1 MKKILL
7 SFALLGSLLF
17 SLPGTTADRSLPD
30 TAVQVSLSET
40 QTPLPTP
47 QVQLAVL
54 SDARSVRGTPV
65 RDLVRPANVVS
76 SAASSAAVIVA
87 DKPPV
92 DGLPSTPIALACLL
106 LIMCILVGRRNSGD
120 RIE

>member
-7 SFALLGSLLF
+7 SSALLGSLLF

-30 TAVQVSLSET
+30 TGVQVSLIET
-40 QTPLPTP
+40 KTLLPVP

-54 SDARSVRGTPV
+54 SDVHSVRGTPV
-65 RDLVRPANVVS
+65 RDLVRPPP
-76 SAASSAAVIVA
+76 AASGAAVIVA
-87 DKPPV
+87 DKPPAE
-92 DGLPSTPIALACLL
+92 GLPSTPIALACLV
-106 LIMCILVGRRNSGD
+106 LIMCILVGRRNGGD

>member
-1 MKKILL
+1 MKKILF

-30 TAVQVSLSET
+30 TAVPVSLTAAQPS
-40 QTPLPTP
+40 LPAP
-47 QVQLAVL
+47 QVQLAAL
-54 SDARSVRGTPV
+54 GDARGVGVAPV
-65 RDLVRPANVVS
+65 RDLVRPAT
-76 SAASSAAVIVA
+76 AATGAAVIVA
-87 DKPPV
+87 DKPPA

>member
-1 MKKILL
+1 MKKILF
-7 SFALLGSLLF
+7 SFALIGSLLI

-30 TAVQVSLSET
+30 TAVPVSLT
-40 QTPLPTP
+40 VAQTPLSVP
-47 QVQLAVL
+47 QVQLAAL
-54 SDARSVRGTPV
+54 GDARGVGVAPV
-65 RDLVRPANVVS
+65 RDLVRPAN
-76 SAASSAAVIVA
+76 AAAGAAVIVA
-87 DKPPV
+87 DKPSV